1 MKTHLSLIVLCLSIV
16 GCAKYIPYQS
26 TALYPRTVNSAFTT
40 MTLIEWNADVSHPD
54 FAVIAGV
61 DSGISKKEYYAIIAP
76 TLAYSS
82 SKIDDVLLNYSV
94 TVPVDDIQN
103 IINQINNI
111 LPQWDKDYDPKN
123 GSFYHFI
130 CETKMPVSQ
139 LLSPAVLAWV
149 PSFDFT
155 YNHTSRGSYVTVLL
169 GDNSFDRRYGISDAK
184 VLKSFQQS
192 LKNVIVE
199 LHKKGMP

>member
-1 MKTHLSLIVLCLSIV
+1 
-16 GCAKYIPYQS
+16 
-26 TALYPRTVNSAFTT
+26 
-40 MTLIEWNADVSHPD
+40 
-54 FAVIAGV
+54 
-61 DSGISKKEYYAIIAP
+61 
-76 TLAYSS
+76 
-82 SKIDDVLLNYSV
+82 
-94 TVPVDDIQN
+94 
-103 IINQINNI
+103 
-111 LPQWDKDYDPKN
+111 
-123 GSFYHFI
+123 
-130 CETKMPVSQ
+130 MPVSQ